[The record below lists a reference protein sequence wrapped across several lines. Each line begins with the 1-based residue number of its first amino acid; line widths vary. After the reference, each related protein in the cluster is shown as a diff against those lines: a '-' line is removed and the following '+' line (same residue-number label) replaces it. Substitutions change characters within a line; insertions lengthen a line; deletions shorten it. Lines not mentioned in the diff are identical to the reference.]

1 MQIIMVDATKEQVK
15 YDDVQTP
22 RQEKD
27 LHLMRVDADV
37 IVLPEYNKPKKTNNA
52 QIIPQGETS
61 TIGT

>member
-27 LHLMRVDADV
+27 LHMMRV
-37 IVLPEYNKPKKTNNA
+37 LMLM
-52 QIIPQGETS
+52 
-61 TIGT
+61 

>member
-27 LHLMRVDADV
+27 LHLMRADADV

-52 QIIPQGETS
+52 QIMPQVETS